1 MNSLEIKDKK
11 QQLKEEVY
19 TILENAKTEIRDLN
33 EEENNKIT
41 EIRSQIENL
50 NKELE
55 EIETELR
62 RDESI
67 PDEMTEN
74 TNNQSINTK
83 TQMEKNFSL
92 LTAIRNIA
100 NNKPQDALTLSVLEA
115 GANEMRK
122 AGLNYT
128 GQIQLPCEAR
138 ALTVTDEG
146 EDVVATELMD
156 IVRPLQARNVMLQ
169 AGAKFL
175 TGLVGDLHYPVM
187 TAASCSWESETS
199 EADNGSPTFSNV
211 KLSPKRMAVVV
222 PISKQFLIQDSV
234 GAENA
239 IREEIINAINAKLE
253 ATILGSVAGSTTQP
267 AGFFAN
273 TASVVSVSDFKGLV
287 DLEADLEE
295 ANVYGELKYILAP
308 KAKSAL
314 RNMAKSAKSTQL
326 VYENN
331 EVDGTP
337 ALSTSNVKTTNFVY
351 GDFSQYVIAQ
361 WGNIDITVDNVTLA
375 ASGQIRLVV
384 NCYFDAKPLRAAAFK
399 VGKIVAPA
407 AG

>member
-1 MNSLEIKDKK
+1 MRNSLEVKDEK

-19 TILENAKTEIRDLN
+19 EILETAKTEIRNLTD
-33 EEENNKIT
+33 EEENKVA
-41 EIRSQIENL
+41 EIRTKIENL
-50 NKELE
+50 NQELSD
-55 EIETELR
+55 IETELR
-62 RDESI
+62 KDESI
-67 PDEMTEN
+67 PEEIEITKTEN
-74 TNNQSINTK
+74 KSINTI
-83 TQMEKNFSL
+83 MEKNFSL

-100 NNKPQDALTLSVLEA
+100 NNKPQDNLTLAVLEE

-128 GQIQLPCEAR
+128 GQIQLPTEAR

-146 EDVVATELMD
+146 DDVVATELMD
-156 IVRPLQARNVMLQ
+156 IVRPLQAKNVMVQ

-175 TGLVGDLHYPVM
+175 TGLVGDLQYPVM
-187 TAASCSWESETS
+187 TAASCSWESETG
-199 EADNGSPTFSNV
+199 EAKDGSPAFTNV

-253 ATILGSVAGSTTQP
+253 ATILGSTAGSTTQP
-267 AGFFAN
+267 AGFFAEGAKE
-273 TASVVSVSDFKGLV
+273 TVTDFAELA
-287 DLEADLEE
+287 DMEAGLEE

-314 RNMAKSAKSTQL
+314 RNMPKSELHTEL
-326 VYENN
+326 VYQAG

-337 ALSTSNVKTTNFVY
+337 ALCTSNVKETNFVY

-361 WGNIDITVDNVTLA
+361 WGNLDITVDNVTLA

-384 NCYFDAKPLRAAAFK
+384 NCYFDAKALRPEAF
-399 VGKIVAPA
+399 VTGKISE
-407 AG
+407 

>member
-19 TILENAKTEIRDLN
+19 NILETAKTEIRELT
-33 EEENNKIT
+33 EEENNKVE
-41 EIRSQIENL
+41 EIRSEINNL
-50 NKELE
+50 NQELKTIE
-55 EIETELR
+55 EELR
-62 RDESI
+62 KDESI
-67 PDEMTEN
+67 PDDLEISN
-74 TNNQSINTK
+74 KSINTK

-92 LTAIRNIA
+92 LTAIRAIS
-100 NNKPQDALTLSVLEA
+100 NNKALDNLSQAVVEA
-115 GANEMRK
+115 GAAEMRK
-122 AGLNYT
+122 AGLNYV

-156 IVRPLQARNVMLQ
+156 IVRPLQAKNVMLQ

-175 TGLVGDLHYPVM
+175 TGLVGDLQYPVM
-187 TAASCSWESETS
+187 TAASCSWETETGD
-199 EADNGSPTFSNV
+199 AKDGSPTFTNI
-211 KLSPKRMAVVV
+211 KLAPKRLAVVV

-253 ATILGSVAGSTTQP
+253 ATILGSVAGSATQP
-267 AGFFAN
+267 AGLFADTSN
-273 TASVVSVSDFKGLV
+273 QVNVTDFKSLV
-287 DLEADLEE
+287 DMEAGMEE
-295 ANVYGELKYILAP
+295 ANVYGDLKYILAP

-314 RNMAKSAKSTQL
+314 RNMAKSTKSTQL
-326 VYENN
+326 VYEAG

-337 ALSTSNVKTTNFVY
+337 ALCTSNVKNTNFVY

-375 ASGQIRLVV
+375 AAGQIRLVV
-384 NCYFDAKPLRAAAFK
+384 NCYFDAKPLRAAALK
-399 VGKIVAPA
+399 IGKITVA
-407 AG
+407 

>member
-11 QQLKEEVY
+11 QQLKEAVY
-19 TILENAKTEIRDLN
+19 DILETAKTEIRDLN
-33 EEENNKIT
+33 EEENNKIA
-41 EIRSQIENL
+41 EIRLQIVNL

-55 EIETELR
+55 DIEAELR
-62 RDESI
+62 RDDSI
-67 PDEMTEN
+67 PEEMTETEN
-74 TNNQSINTK
+74 KSINT
-83 TQMEKNFSL
+83 TNNIMEKNFSL

-100 NNKPQDALTLSVLEA
+100 NNKPQDILTNAVLEA

-156 IVRPLQARNVMLQ
+156 IVRPLQARNVLAQ

-187 TAASCSWESETS
+187 TSASCSWETETG
-199 EADNGSPTFSNV
+199 AAKDGSSTFSNV
-211 KLSPKRMAVVV
+211 KLSPKRLAVVV

-253 ATILGSVAGSTTQP
+253 ATILGSTAGSTTQP
-267 AGFFAN
+267 AGMFAD
-273 TASVVSVSDFKGLV
+273 ADDIVSVSDFAELV
-287 DLEADLEE
+287 DMEADLEE
-295 ANVYGELKYILAP
+295 ENVYGDLKYILAP

-326 VYENN
+326 VYENG
-331 EVDGTP
+331 EVDGTT
-337 ALSTSNVKTTNFVY
+337 ALTTSNVKNTNFVY
-351 GDFSQYVIAQ
+351 GDFSQFVIAQ

-375 ASGQIRLVV
+375 ANGQIRLVV
-384 NCYFDAKPLRAAAFK
+384 NCYFDAKPLRDEAFK
-399 VGKIVAPA
+399 VGKVVVAD
-407 AG
+407 

>member
-19 TILENAKTEIRDLN
+19 NILETAKTEIRELT
-33 EEENNKIT
+33 EEENNKVE
-41 EIRSQIENL
+41 EIRSEINNL
-50 NKELE
+50 NQELKTIE
-55 EIETELR
+55 EELR
-62 RDESI
+62 KDESI
-67 PDEMTEN
+67 PDDLEN

-92 LTAIRNIA
+92 LTAIRAIS
-100 NNKPQDALTLSVLEA
+100 NNKALDNLSQAVVEA
-115 GANEMRK
+115 GAAEMRK
-122 AGLNYT
+122 AGLNYV

-156 IVRPLQARNVMLQ
+156 IVRPLQAKNVMLQ

-175 TGLVGDLHYPVM
+175 TGLVGDLQYPVM
-187 TAASCSWESETS
+187 TAASCSWETETGD
-199 EADNGSPTFSNV
+199 AKDGSPTFTNI
-211 KLSPKRMAVVV
+211 KLAPKRLAVVV

-253 ATILGSVAGSTTQP
+253 ATILGSVAGSATQP
-267 AGFFAN
+267 AGLFADTSN
-273 TASVVSVSDFKGLV
+273 QVNVTDFKSLV
-287 DLEADLEE
+287 DMEAGMEE
-295 ANVYGELKYILAP
+295 ANVYGDLKYILAP

-314 RNMAKSAKSTQL
+314 RNMAKSTKSTQL
-326 VYENN
+326 VYEAG

-337 ALSTSNVKTTNFVY
+337 ALCTSNVKNTNFVY

-384 NCYFDAKPLRAAAFK
+384 NCYFDAKPLRANALK
-399 VGKIVAPA
+399 IGKITVA
-407 AG
+407 

>member
-19 TILENAKTEIRDLN
+19 NILETAKTEIRELT
-33 EEENNKIT
+33 EEENNKVE
-41 EIRSQIENL
+41 EIRSEINNL
-50 NKELE
+50 NQELKT
-55 EIETELR
+55 IEDELR
-62 RDESI
+62 KDESI
-67 PDEMTEN
+67 PDDLEISN
-74 TNNQSINTK
+74 KSINTK

-92 LTAIRNIA
+92 LTAIRAIS
-100 NNKPQDALTLSVLEA
+100 NNKALDNLSQAVVEA
-115 GANEMRK
+115 GAAEMRK
-122 AGLNYT
+122 AGLNYV

-156 IVRPLQARNVMLQ
+156 IVRPLQAKNVMLQ

-175 TGLVGDLHYPVM
+175 TGLVGDLQYPVM
-187 TAASCSWESETS
+187 TAASCSWETETGD
-199 EADNGSPTFSNV
+199 AKDGSPTFTNI
-211 KLSPKRMAVVV
+211 KLAPKRLAVVV

-253 ATILGSVAGSTTQP
+253 ATILGSVAGSATQP
-267 AGFFAN
+267 AGLFADTSN
-273 TASVVSVSDFKGLV
+273 QVNVTDFKSLV
-287 DLEADLEE
+287 NMEAGMEE
-295 ANVYGELKYILAP
+295 ANVYGDLKYILAP

-314 RNMAKSAKSTQL
+314 RNMAKSTKSTQL
-326 VYENN
+326 VYEAG

-337 ALSTSNVKTTNFVY
+337 ALCTSNVKNTNFVY

-375 ASGQIRLVV
+375 AAGQIRLVV
-384 NCYFDAKPLRAAAFK
+384 NCYFDAKPLRAAALK
-399 VGKIVAPA
+399 IGKITVA
-407 AG
+407 